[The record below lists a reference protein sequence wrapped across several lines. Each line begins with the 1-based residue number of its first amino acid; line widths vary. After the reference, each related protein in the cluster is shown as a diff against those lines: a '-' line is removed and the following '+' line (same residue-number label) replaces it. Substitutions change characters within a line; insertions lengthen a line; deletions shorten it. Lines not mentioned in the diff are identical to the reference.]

1 MERLNTTYNVGLVLV
16 FLLSGIGVYFFFK
29 QIKVNANDEGFQTI
43 EEKPTLTPP
52 EKTIPVL
59 EEVVGEKFTAPTSKN
74 PFMNVLIDQIKYN
87 PTRAAALSV
96 LDPQVSVTL
105 EQFFKT
111 NFTSDPTDVF
121 GRTQSQR
128 QFYVTPSTTVPN
140 DQESY
145 QNWLYRIPG
154 KTCKEGGREACSM
167 STGSA
172 GGALPWLSEN

>member
-1 MERLNTTYNVGLVLV
+1 MERLNTSYNVGLVLI
-16 FLLSGIGVYFFFK
+16 FLLSGVGIYFLFK
-29 QIKVNANDEGFQTI
+29 QMKLDTNDEGFQTI
-43 EEKPTLTPP
+43 PDEKTVVL

-59 EEVVGEKFTAPTSKN
+59 EEVIGKKITTPTSKN

-96 LDPQVSVTL
+96 LDPSLNVTL
-105 EQFFKT
+105 DQFFKT

-121 GRTQSQR
+121 GRSQSQR

>member
-1 MERLNTTYNVGLVLV
+1 MERLNTTYNIGLVFI
-16 FLLSGIGVYFFFK
+16 FLLSGVGVYFLFK
-29 QIKVNANDEGFQTI
+29 QIKVDTNDEGFKISNPVETI
-43 EEKPTLTPP
+43 SE

-59 EEVVGEKFTAPTSKN
+59 EEVVGEKVTPPTSKN

-96 LDPQVSVTL
+96 LDPQLSISL

-121 GRTQSQR
+121 GRSQSQR

>member
-1 MERLNTTYNVGLVLV
+1 MERLNTSYNLGLVLI
-16 FLLSGIGVYFFFK
+16 FLLSGVGVYFLFQ
-29 QIKVNANDEGFQTI
+29 QIKVDANDEGFKTI
-43 EEKPTLTPP
+43 EP

-59 EEVVGEKFTAPTSKN
+59 EQVVADKFTAPTSKN

-96 LDPQVSVTL
+96 LDPQVNVTL
-105 EQFFKT
+105 DQFFKT

-154 KTCKEGGREACSM
+154 KTCKEGGFSCYG
-167 STGSA
+167 GSD
-172 GGALPWLSEN
+172 GGALPWLNLSN

>member
-1 MERLNTTYNVGLVLV
+1 MERLNTSYNLGLVLI
-16 FLLSGIGVYFFFK
+16 FLLSGVGVYFLFK
-29 QIKVNANDEGFQTI
+29 QIKVDANDEGFKTN
-43 EEKPTLTPP
+43 EP

-96 LDPQVSVTL
+96 LDPQVNVTL
-105 EQFFKT
+105 DQFFKT

-172 GGALPWLSEN
+172 GGPLPWLSEN

>member
-1 MERLNTTYNVGLVLV
+1 MERLNTSYNLGLVLI
-16 FLLSGIGVYFFFK
+16 FLLSGVGAYFLF
-29 QIKVNANDEGFQTI
+29 QHIKVDVNDEGFKTI
-43 EEKPTLTPP
+43 EP

-59 EEVVGEKFTAPTSKN
+59 EQVVGDKFTAPTSKN

-96 LDPQVSVTL
+96 LDPQVNVTL
-105 EQFFKT
+105 DQFFKT

-172 GGALPWLSEN
+172 GGPLPWLSEN

>member
-1 MERLNTTYNVGLVLV
+1 MERLNTTYNIGLLLI
-16 FLLSGIGVYFFFK
+16 FLLSGVGVYFFFK
-29 QIKVNANDEGFQTI
+29 QIKVDANDEGFQTI
-43 EEKPTLTPP
+43 PE

-96 LDPQVSVTL
+96 LDPQVSVSL

-121 GRTQSQR
+121 GRSQSQR

-154 KTCKEGGREACSM
+154 KTCKEGGREACYG
-167 STGSA
+167 GSD
-172 GGALPWLSEN
+172 GGVIPWLNSSN